1 MVEKAISQLGRKLAK
16 WSAPSTPA
24 VVDFFSIEKHE
35 SRLPRWIFENPDTP
49 DGPIASLGVASLHGL
64 FRAFWRTVKERK
76 GAFVRTTRGRVH
88 GNLHG
93 RNVLLD
99 VAGNVR
105 SAKRFSPRCLRF
117 IFGLAVPSVTVL
129 MPRSSRLSFSATP
142 T

>member
-1 MVEKAISQLGRKLAK
+1 MEKAISQLGRKLAK

-49 DGPIASLGVASLHGL
+49 DGPIASLGVPSLHGL
-64 FRAFWRTVKERK
+64 FRAFWRLVKERK

-88 GNLHG
+88 GDLHG

-105 SAKRFSPRCLRF
+105 SAMHLAPRFC
-117 IFGLAVPSVTVL
+117 
-129 MPRSSRLSFSATP
+129 SFMR
-142 T
+142 

>member
-88 GNLHG
+88 GDLHG

-105 SAKRFSPRCLRF
+105 SHAGHAPGVSASLTPLTPRY
-117 IFGLAVPSVTVL
+117 
-129 MPRSSRLSFSATP
+129 
-142 T
+142 